1 MTELKKTGDLRFWPK
16 DNTKSESPK
25 RRKFIRPKKKYSREE
40 MTKLLKNKSGGKI
53 MYGYKA
59 GGKV

>member
-1 MTELKKTGDLRFWPK
+1 MAELKQTGDLRFWPK
-16 DNTKSESPK
+16 DDTKPVRPK

-53 MYGYKA
+53 MQGYKA